1 MRDRKNDLN
10 RRYGQKV
17 IIILRSK
24 DLIVNKKLKSP
35 IKTARWSNFNGFDSW
50 MTKYIRF
57 WRSMIKIKLRP
68 ELDGQKWTFSFRNC
82 AVACGKILQF

>member
-24 DLIVNKKLKSP
+24 DLIVNKKNKTTHQNSP
-35 IKTARWSNFNGFDSW
+35 MVSNLNGFDSW
-50 MTKYIRF
+50 MAKDIWF
-57 WRSMIKIKLRP
+57 WSSIAKIKLRP
-68 ELDGQKWTFSFRNC
+68 ELDSQK
-82 AVACGKILQF
+82 